1 MGYIRTLE
9 YENSELKKALSDDV
23 TKVEETMRQYSD
35 ALEAMKTLSDEAE
48 ENYDK
53 ILKSVH
59 GEENKSQLEEKLKDL
74 EKKYNEQSAT
84 LKEKETLV
92 KYYYDENVRKRE
104 ATAKQTKRNL
114 REKVKKMKTD
124 AKDLTSRF
132 EKLMTDRD
140 SLLSDVA
147 IQSQKIA
154 ELMQDRRKLQ
164 QTSSEWKVKATD
176 SNSKQNEILQKKMMK

>member
-1 MGYIRTLE
+1 MKEINLKLMGYIRTLE

-23 TKVEETMRQYSD
+23 TKIEETMRQYND
-35 ALEAMKTLSDEAE
+35 ALEAMKTLSDEAKQ
-48 ENYDK
+48 NYDK

-104 ATAKQTKRNL
+104 ATAKRG
-114 REKVKKMKTD
+114 
-124 AKDLTSRF
+124 
-132 EKLMTDRD
+132 
-140 SLLSDVA
+140 
-147 IQSQKIA
+147 
-154 ELMQDRRKLQ
+154 
-164 QTSSEWKVKATD
+164 
-176 SNSKQNEILQKKMMK
+176 NS